1 MKGEAIKS
9 FYQKNGY
16 IVVKGILR
24 ECSEHYC
31 ARLDKAIKDMAH
43 SIDTTEEQYLSA
55 VCRWDMPCDIVN
67 QFKQEIAPI
76 IEPLVSGILG
86 REVEIVRASVIRK
99 SGIAEKGTHGHQDSG
114 YWLVNKSD
122 TYDMTSWIA
131 FGNVDSSNGALQV
144 LPNSY
149 SVGPQEQED
158 FLSEAFIDPVKNW
171 GDEAKTLNMS
181 VGDMVLFSPDLWH
194 ASHECQKDKTRIAFI
209 MRWSGIPSV
218 FSAAEKPEKCGVSST
233 QFGMQTSG
241 YLLKKT
247 LVRLVEDA
255 GLSLPDSP
263 TDLIGFVLS
272 HNLTST
278 LPEPDKANTALSKLR
293 ILNLAK
299 SHGGNDLGIGIW
311 EDIRDFVVET
321 DRVS

>member
-114 YWLVNKSD
+114 Y
-122 TYDMTSWIA
+122 
-131 FGNVDSSNGALQV
+131 
-144 LPNSY
+144 
-149 SVGPQEQED
+149 
-158 FLSEAFIDPVKNW
+158 
-171 GDEAKTLNMS
+171 
-181 VGDMVLFSPDLWH
+181 
-194 ASHECQKDKTRIAFI
+194 
-209 MRWSGIPSV
+209 
-218 FSAAEKPEKCGVSST
+218 
-233 QFGMQTSG
+233 
-241 YLLKKT
+241 
-247 LVRLVEDA
+247 
-255 GLSLPDSP
+255 
-263 TDLIGFVLS
+263 
-272 HNLTST
+272 
-278 LPEPDKANTALSKLR
+278 
-293 ILNLAK
+293 
-299 SHGGNDLGIGIW
+299 
-311 EDIRDFVVET
+311 
-321 DRVS
+321 